1 MKRYLIFLLLLVLLV
16 VPASAWLDGYTY
28 RNEHYVTG
36 NASWGGSLTDH
47 HLVIDVYRSSG
58 TNFGN
63 DVYVGTNCQ
72 NDYDDIRFTDGSDT
86 LLSYYIESATSSVAK
101 IWVEYPTLTTGNN
114 TLYMYYGNAGASAYS
129 SGVNTFPLFDHF
141 TGSSLNTTTWTSS
154 GDIYIGSSICSIRGA
169 VGITSYVASVSG
181 FGTNQSMQSYAA
193 FESHSTRKRSLGFDG
208 TKDAYI
214 KYYPYLDD
222 TELYVFN
229 GGSTVETDAMTISS
243 AYTKFN
249 LRNVK
254 SGSNYYY
261 RAYVNDVLDA
271 TITSTAD
278 VVNTSIRGCSEA
290 AAGSSGWSTLL
301 YIDYI
306 FVYND
311 NYYDPIHGVWSSA
324 ESYSDKDVD
333 FEANVTY
340 GGVGSA
346 IAFTDLSD
354 VGATNWY
361 WDFGDGNTS
370 VLQNPENTYGYSGTF
385 NVSLIATYYGVNV
398 TETKVDYILI
408 GVAPVAAFTANKTS
422 GSVPLAVGFTDT
434 STGGPTAWN
443 WSFDDGTYSEDQ
455 NPGKSFTTRGNYT
468 VILNASNAYGFD
480 TYDMV
485 ISATAGINATDGY
498 GIQYPPHRVE
508 MTFQDKYSK
517 PIIGATIIVTPLETT
532 MGGWDWLYSL
542 LGIDYEE
549 VPLDTQVMTGTTD
562 SEGSIS
568 FLMMEQIRYSVAIS
582 KPTDGVSYTWYI
594 YPKDEEYIF
603 VTSTAA
609 APTPTPIMSSVID
622 WELEAVYTNDT
633 YADLSFV
640 WNDTGTLPVD
650 YIQWTVT
657 DSDGVLV
664 NTILPMDGSNTSA
677 SYGVALNKDD
687 ETYTY
692 GFKAYHPTYGWVN
705 QTKVIV
711 SHKEVDL
718 GLPDNWKAFASFGL
732 ICLVGL
738 MFSRKSWK
746 VGMFAT
752 SAFAIV
758 LTQIGILRINSN
770 YETTMLIAT
779 GFLILSVF
787 VLIRGSGDSSV

>member
-47 HLVIDVYRSSG
+47 HIVIDVYRSSG
-58 TNFGN
+58 TNSGN

-114 TLYMYYGNAGASAYS
+114 TLYMYYGNDGASAYS

-141 TGSSLNTTTWTSS
+141 TGSSLNTTTWSSFTSGGSISVSSSILELKATSS
-154 GDIYIGSSICSIRGA
+154 YDLVKVNSIQTFTPNNSVRFLFYPHPTSAWSAGDERRYGFGDDTGDYALFSMAADTIGLD
-169 VGITSYVASVSG
+169 VSG
-181 FGTNQSMQSYAA
+181 GTGGGTYNPSGYGNYIIKATNPGATRYYHAVYPDNDIGVVNSTTLVSGEPIELYEYSYYGTNFYSY
-193 FESHSTRKRSLGFDG
+193 F
-208 TKDAYI
+208 
-214 KYYPYLDD
+214 
-222 TELYVFN
+222 
-229 GGSTVETDAMTISS
+229 
-243 AYTKFN
+243 
-249 LRNVK
+249 
-254 SGSNYYY
+254 
-261 RAYVNDVLDA
+261 
-271 TITSTAD
+271 
-278 VVNTSIRGCSEA
+278 
-290 AAGSSGWSTLL
+290 
-301 YIDYI
+301 DYI

-311 NYYDPIHGVWSSA
+311 NYYEPIHGVWSSA
-324 ESYSDKDVD
+324 ESIGTAAFS
-333 FEANVTY
+333 ANVTY
-340 GGVGSA
+340 GPINQS
-346 IAFTDLSD
+346 ILFTDAST
-354 VGATNWY
+354 GSPNAWY

-370 VLQNPENTYGYSGTF
+370 TSQNPTNTYGYADVFTVILNAS
-385 NVSLIATYYGVNV
+385 YYGVNE
-398 TETKVDYILI
+398 TETKVDYISI
-408 GVAPVAAFTANKTS
+408 GQPPTAAFTANKTS

-582 KPTDGVSYTWYI
+582 KPADGVSYTWYI

-622 WELEAVYTNDT
+622 WELEAAYTNDT

-657 DSDGVLV
+657 NSDGELV
-664 NTILPMDGSNTSA
+664 NTTLPMDGSNTSA

-758 LTQIGILRINSN
+758 LTQIGILRVNSS
-770 YETTMLIAT
+770 YEVTMLIAT

-787 VLIRGSGDSSV
+787 VLIRGSGDGSV